1 MAATSQYLEKA
12 YDKIFKWLS
21 LEFRQMGKD
30 AQLEVG
36 ELMREGVQRL
46 RKRQELL
53 TYVFFSS
60 SPLHPSWLTWSAGR
74 FVVEMN

>member
-1 MAATSQYLEKA
+1 MDALNRQDIMAATSQYLEKA

-21 LEFRQMGKD
+21 LEFRQMGKE

-53 TYVFFSS
+53 TYVFSYHS
-60 SPLHPSWLTWSAGR
+60 LLP
-74 FVVEMN
+74 FVP